1 MEDGVV
7 KVIAPTADTPADRAG
22 IKAGDYITHIDGQ
35 LIFGMTL
42 DEAVAQMRGR
52 PGTKIEITVVREG
65 QDKPLELTLTREI
78 IDLKPVKW
86 EVKDDVG
93 VLTISSFRSEE
104 HTSELQS
111 LMSISYAAFC
121 LKQKTDNIE

>member
-1 MEDGVV
+1 
-7 KVIAPTADTPADRAG
+7 
-22 IKAGDYITHIDGQ
+22 
-35 LIFGMTL
+35 MTL

-93 VLTISSFRSEE
+93 VLTISSFSADATTDLKAAMVAAEKSLGRAPRGWLLELRS
-104 HTSELQS
+104 HPGGRRDRAVGGS
-111 LMSISYAAFC
+111 AHC
-121 LKQKTDNIE
+121 LKPSGHV

>member
-1 MEDGVV
+1 
-7 KVIAPTADTPADRAG
+7 
-22 IKAGDYITHIDGQ
+22 
-35 LIFGMTL
+35 MTL

-65 QDKPLELTLTREI
+65 QDKPLELTLPREI

-93 VLTISSFRSEE
+93 VLTISSFSAEATTDLKAAMVAVEKSLGSAPIGWIPALRSNHGGPPDEADGAAD
-104 HTSELQS
+104 S
-111 LMSISYAAFC
+111 LIARGETVSQA
-121 LKQKTDNIE
+121 EG